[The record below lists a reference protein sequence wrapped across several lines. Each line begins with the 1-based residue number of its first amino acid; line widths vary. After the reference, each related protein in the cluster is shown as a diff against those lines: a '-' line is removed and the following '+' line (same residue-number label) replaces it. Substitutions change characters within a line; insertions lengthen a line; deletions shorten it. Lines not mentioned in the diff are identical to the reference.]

1 MNIKKETYL
10 NFEGLLI
17 PIDKICGVN
26 IESEKSKFVKNG
38 YNYRLYIMYMFSNN
52 RILIFETTDKKEIDD
67 AENKINELLFKK
79 SIK

>member
-17 PIDKICGVN
+17 PIDKICGVD

-38 YNYRLYIMYMFSNN
+38 YNYRLYINYMFSNN

-67 AENKINELLFKK
+67 AENKINKLLFKK
-79 SIK
+79 IN

>member
-38 YNYRLYIMYMFSNN
+38 YNYRLYNVYVF
-52 RILIFETTDKKEIDD
+52 
-67 AENKINELLFKK
+67 
-79 SIK
+79 